1 MSSRA
6 LTPANQI
13 TILRMVFVPVF
24 AILVIERHYAASL
37 AVLLAAAVSDGL
49 DGQLARHFK
58 QESPLGIALDP
69 IADKFL
75 MTTAY
80 LVLAFRAALPWW
92 VTIMVLSR
100 DAAILIT
107 ALVIIL
113 VAGYRP
119 FHPTFLGKTC
129 TCFQVATVFLATAH
143 QAGVPLVGSLLVSV
157 SVYLTAAFT
166 VASGIHYLLV
176 VQQRHGQSL
185 AELAAHQAAP
195 SDPAEGAERSVAAPA
210 SSEPRARPPS

>member
-1 MSSRA
+1 MSSRI

-24 AILVIERHYAASL
+24 AILVMERHYNAAL
-37 AVLLAAAVSDGL
+37 VVLGAAAVSDGL
-49 DGQLARHFK
+49 DGIVARIFH
-58 QESPLGIALDP
+58 QESPLGVALDP
-69 IADKFL
+69 LADKFL

-80 LVLAFRAALPWW
+80 LVLAFRGALPWW
-92 VTIMVLSR
+92 ITIMVLSR

-166 VASGIHYLLV
+166 VASGIHYLV
-176 VQQRHGQSL
+176 VAQQRHG
-185 AELAAHQAAP
+185 P
-195 SDPAEGAERSVAAPA
+195 SEEATREAKPSG
-210 SSEPRARPPS
+210 RALP